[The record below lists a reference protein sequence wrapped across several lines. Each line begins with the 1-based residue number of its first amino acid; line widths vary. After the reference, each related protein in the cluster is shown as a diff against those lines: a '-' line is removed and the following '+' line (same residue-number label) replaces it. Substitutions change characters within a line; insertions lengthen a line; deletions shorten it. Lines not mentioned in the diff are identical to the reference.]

1 MNQKFMKEKPVMPL
15 VISMALPMTFSMLVN
30 ALYNIIDSYFV
41 ARISEDAMTALS
53 LVFPLQ
59 NLVNAVVI
67 GFAIG
72 INATIA
78 YFLGAEKHNTADK
91 TASLGTLF
99 NMIHGFVLA
108 VVCIAITAP
117 FLAMF
122 TEKRSIIE
130 MGTEYA
136 KIVFIFAVP
145 NAAGLCFEKIFQSVG
160 RMKTSMLCMLVGCV
174 SNIILDPLMIFGIGI
189 FPEMGIRGAALAT
202 GIGQIISLVCYLM
215 FYILNPIPVKVRLK
229 DMTPDAAL
237 SRKMYSIGV
246 PATLSLALPSIQVS
260 ALNAILAVY
269 SASYVLVLGAYFK
282 LQTFL
287 YLTGNGVVQG
297 MRPLVGY
304 NYGAGEKK
312 RVKDIF
318 RSALILIAGVMVIGT
333 ILCLAVPQTLIGLF
347 TSNPETILYGKEALR
362 LISIGFIASSVS
374 VTVSGALEGLGK
386 GKESLVISVLRY
398 IIVILPLAFIL
409 SKIFGAAGVWHA
421 FWVTEVIVAVIS
433 YVICKKEIFQ

>member
-1 MNQKFMKEKPVMPL
+1 MKEKPVMPL

-122 TEKRSIIE
+122 TDKRSIIE

-136 KIVFIFAVP
+136 KIVFLFAVP